1 MNKSPLYPPALQ
13 RDKSFVDLNLKL
25 PILDELLGNGLLNLG
40 EPDELVSHVLKKKI
54 DLESDGWDLI
64 EPALEYLR
72 KYPLSQSL
80 LDQVY
85 RLEFDGCLAIYRYAF
100 YHWGGESH
108 EFDVTSLS
116 GIEKCRNL
124 KRINVISMLTCED
137 LEPIGKLHNLEEIE
151 LSGDGEWRNLQC
163 LLDLPRLRKVR
174 FFSNEINDSDKW
186 VLQELLKRGIDSR
199 SYE

>member
-100 YHWGGESH
+100 ITG
-108 EFDVTSLS
+108 VVNRMNLTS
-116 GIEKCRNL
+116 R
-124 KRINVISMLTCED
+124 
-137 LEPIGKLHNLEEIE
+137 H
-151 LSGDGEWRNLQC
+151 
-163 LLDLPRLRKVR
+163 
-174 FFSNEINDSDKW
+174 
-186 VLQELLKRGIDSR
+186 
-199 SYE
+199 